1 MPTPFSGGFEK
12 VGNIPAV
19 GLSSSPSKRDTC
31 SVLADLLLDQG
42 CLLVML
48 PLLVPI
54 MPDRGRFMLDS
65 AVDDECFAR
74 SPDIFS
80 CGSGCV
86 DIVLFGE
93 SGTGGVLA
101 LEDLGGLFG
110 MEKAL
115 SLLPA
120 AEKLENMD
128 VLTGPSP
135 SVVRT
140 ESLSSFSLILWLALC
155 VSE

>member
-1 MPTPFSGGFEK
+1 M
-12 VGNIPAV
+12 PAV

-42 CLLVML
+42 CLLVIL
-48 PLLVPI
+48 PLLVQA
-54 MPDRGRFMLDS
+54 MPDRGRFMFDS

-74 SPDIFS
+74 SPCVS
-80 CGSGCV
+80 STGSGCV

-93 SGTGGVLA
+93 SGTGGELA

-128 VLTGPSP
+128 VLAKPSP

-140 ESLSSFSLILWLALC
+140 EPLSSFSLILWLALC
-155 VSE
+155 VVE